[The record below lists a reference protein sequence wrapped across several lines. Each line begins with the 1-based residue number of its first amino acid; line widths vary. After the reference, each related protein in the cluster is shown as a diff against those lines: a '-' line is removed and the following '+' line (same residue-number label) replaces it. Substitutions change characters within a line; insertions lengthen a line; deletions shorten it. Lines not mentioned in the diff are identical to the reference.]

1 MVVVTEK
8 EDIINTLE
16 ELVEKANQ
24 LLGLVEDGAY
34 EEAQQQVTEIEQRLS
49 EVHQFLDPKAK
60 EN

>member
-1 MVVVTEK
+1 MAAVMEK
-8 EDIINTLE
+8 EDIVNMLE

-24 LLGLVEDGAY
+24 LLGLVEDGVY
-34 EEAQQQVTEIEQRLS
+34 EEAQQQVTEIEQKLS